1 MTTIDLFRYDGKRVV
16 VVGGATGMGA
26 ATARMAGDL
35 GAEVIVLDVAPV
47 DYDCAQKIEVDL
59 RNQAS
64 VDAAVDAIAAPVH
77 TVFACAGVADGTA
90 GIMLINFTAQRHLV
104 QRLLAQDKL
113 AKGGSVAFISST
125 AGLGWRNNIERVRE
139 FLANDDWGAAA
150 AWTEANPD
158 TDSYGFS
165 KEAINLYVAQ
175 QAFPMLRAGYRINC
189 ILPGPT
195 VTPLAEA
202 NADMWLTYAAD
213 YRDAAGVETLRPE
226 QMASTLVFLG
236 SDAASGVNGETL
248 QVDQGHT
255 NAALVDAYDAPIVKM
270 IAGEIP
276 FDLAALGFE

>member
-1 MTTIDLFRYDGKRVV
+1 MTIDLFRYEGKRAIVI
-16 VVGGATGMGA
+16 GGATGMGA
-26 ATARMAGDL
+26 ETARMAGEL

-64 VDAAVDAIAAPVH
+64 VDAAVDAIEGPVH
-77 TVFACAGVADGTA
+77 AIFACAGVADGTA
-90 GIMLINFTAQRHLV
+90 GIMLINFTAQRHFID
-104 QRLLAQDKL
+104 RLIAQGKL
-113 AKGGSVAFISST
+113 AKGGAIAFISST
-125 AGLGWRNNIERVRE
+125 AGLGWKKNIERVRD
-139 FLANDDWGAAA
+139 FLSNEDWASAAK
-150 AWTEANPD
+150 WTEENPD

-175 QAFPMLRAGYRINC
+175 QAFPMLKAGYRINC

-213 YRDAAGVETLRPE
+213 YREAAGVDTLTPD
-226 QMASTLVFLG
+226 QMASTMVFLC
-236 SDAASGVNGETL
+236 SDAAKGINGETL

-255 NAALVDAYDAPIVKM
+255 NASLVDAYDAPIVKM
-270 IAGEIP
+270 IAGEIEWD
-276 FDLAALGFE
+276 FAALGFE

>member
-1 MTTIDLFRYDGKRVV
+1 MTIGPFGYDGKRVV

-26 ATARMAGDL
+26 ATARMAADL
-35 GAEVIVLDVAPV
+35 GAYVIILDVAAI

-64 VDAAVDAIAAPVH
+64 VDAAVDAIAAPVD

-90 GIMLINFTAQRHLV
+90 GVMLINFTAQRHLLD
-104 QRLLAQDKL
+104 RLIGQGKL
-113 AKGGSVAFISST
+113 AAGGSVTLISST
-125 AGLGWRNNIERVRE
+125 AGLGWKNNIDRVRE
-139 FLANDDWGAAA
+139 FLANEDWGSAA

-175 QAFPMLRAGYRINC
+175 QAFPMLKGGYRINC

-202 NADMWLTYAAD
+202 NADLWLTYAAD
-213 YRDAAGVETLRPE
+213 YREAAGVDTLKPE
-226 QMASTLVFLG
+226 QMASTLIFLG

-276 FDLAALGFE
+276 FDFSALGFE

>member
-1 MTTIDLFRYDGKRVV
+1 MATEDLFRYDDRKVV

-26 ATARMAGDL
+26 ATATMAREL
-35 GAEVIVLDVAPV
+35 GAEVVVLDVAPV
-47 DYDCAQKIEVDL
+47 EYDCAQRVEVDL

-64 VDAAVDAIAAPVH
+64 VDAAVDAIEGPVH

-90 GIMLINFTAQRHLV
+90 GIMLINFTAQRHLID
-104 QRLLAQDKL
+104 RLIEQGKL
-113 AKGGSVAFISST
+113 ARGGSVAFISST
-125 AGLGWRNNIERVRE
+125 AGLGWKNNIERVRD
-139 FLANDDWGAAA
+139 FLSNEDWASAA

-175 QAFPMLRAGYRINC
+175 QAFPMLKAGYRINA

-202 NADMWLTYAAD
+202 NADLWLTYAAD
-213 YRDAAGVETLRPE
+213 YRDDAGVETLRPE
-226 QMASTLVFLG
+226 QMASTLIFLG

-270 IAGEIP
+270 IAGEIEWD
-276 FDLAALGFE
+276 FAALGFE